1 MAQWTLAIAVSLG
14 LVISAPF
21 VGDLQRW
28 LERTLGAAYV
38 PVINVSV
45 AALTVAAVAAALARI
60 RARRVARY
68 ALIVAA
74 VALAGAYAWRT
85 GLASARSSA
94 VERFHFVEYG
104 VITWL
109 FYRAATTGGSHAN
122 VAANGRSGA
131 ALLLSPVACA
141 LTVATADEWLQH
153 LAPGR
158 IGEVRDIL
166 MNVAA
171 ILCGLLVSV
180 AIRPLSSAA
189 ASAVAGARRSA
200 ALAGVICAAGL
211 AAFVYAVHV
220 GTLVSDEEVAFLSR
234 FDAAALARR
243 AAADASAPVAA
254 GLVEDQYVTEAIWH
268 VQARNAL
275 WDAGDVA
282 GAWGENRILEKYFAP
297 VLAAGHSWP
306 PAQRADAERRLAL
319 TSSPRIAYRSH
330 AERLPIWAV
339 NR

>member
-1 MAQWTLAIAVSLG
+1 MAQWTLAIAVSVG
-14 LVISAPF
+14 LVMAAPF
-21 VGDLQRW
+21 VGDVQRW

-38 PVINVSV
+38 SVINVSV
-45 AALTVAAVAAALARI
+45 AALTLAAVAAALARI
-60 RARRVARY
+60 RDRRAARY

-109 FYRAATTGGSHAN
+109 FYRAATTGGSRAN
-122 VAANGRSGA
+122 VASGRSAA

-158 IGEVRDIL
+158 IGEVRDIF

-180 AIRPLSSAA
+180 AIRPLSSAP
-189 ASAVAGARRSA
+189 ASAIAGARRGA
-200 ALAGVICAAGL
+200 ALAGLLCAAGL

-220 GTLVSDEEVAFLSR
+220 GTLISDEEVAFLSR
-234 FDAAALARR
+234 FDAASLARR
-243 AAADASAPVAA
+243 AAADTSPPGAS
-254 GLVEDQYVTEAIWH
+254 GLIEDQYVTEAIWH

-275 WDAGDVA
+275 WDAGDAA
-282 GAWGENRILEKYFAP
+282 GAWGENLILERYFAP

-306 PAQRADAERRLAL
+306 PGQRADAERRRAM
-319 TSSPRIAYRSH
+319 TSSPRAPYRSH